1 MSPRARRVVIPLLV
15 SVPALLVLAVVIFS
29 PGKQPAPT
37 PPPDVTNGEVAS
49 NDDAQSPDGSEAANA
64 ADSDE
69 QPQASDDETQDGST
83 AANDDDAD
91 NAGDDIDAD
100 DQPAEQVSLDGLYAK
115 APDAAT
121 AGTNYTPAT
130 LGSLDRREASMLV
143 EFSTSGAGIDRLILA
158 DYWQT
163 AASKHKADAHYA
175 ALANGVA
182 PDQAPPLPP
191 VEDHYIISN
200 EPVGGVNIPMLA
212 TSALLIDGERV
223 RIFDI
228 ARAAVAPAGASAFPP
243 ILDEDGSEMP
253 VWSQVGPGSFR
264 TVIHNADGTPVA
276 QITRTYTLGDN
287 FDLILE
293 QAIENLAAAPV
304 DIQWVQYGPSD
315 LLPDRSRYID
325 RRRFRFGYM
334 YPASADPTGRVLS
347 AEDTDFI
354 LERGSVAKD
363 ATKAAQNRIAGNI
376 DAAEYRERVTIW
388 PNDEVRENNFDLA
401 WFGATNRYF
410 TLTIHPLIPEG
421 QTVRPSLAP
430 LVEEIRMEVDP
441 NAEDPSVLTLMY
453 GPTHTIEANSTF
465 SLDIGVYGGPQERD
479 ILNKQH
485 PLDQLQMG
493 KLILFQMSNCCAM
506 CTFQW
511 LAKLLLMFL
520 SLLHDHVVFDWG
532 IAIIMLVLVVRG
544 LLHPITKRTQ
554 INMQRFSKTMQ
565 KVKPEI
571 DKLQKKF
578 ANDPKRMQMEQ
589 MRLFREQGVNPF
601 QMLGCLPM
609 FLQTPIWIALY
620 AMLYAAIELRHE
632 PAFFGIF
639 QQIGG
644 WPFLADLS
652 SADHCLGEFA
662 EPFRFLFWN
671 ITGINILPIL
681 MGGIFFVQQK
691 YMSPPN
697 PTATPEQLQQQR
709 IMKIMMVV
717 LFPVMLY
724 SAPSGLTLYILTS
737 STVGIIESK
746 YVRAHINQLDLETP
760 PKKKKNPRKAA
771 KRDAQARA
779 YAAMLERRKEKQRGS
794 KKSFKK
800 RK

>member
-1 MSPRARRVVIPLLV
+1 MSPRARRIVIPLLV

-29 PGKQPAPT
+29 PGKQPAAPIT
-37 PPPDVTNGEVAS
+37 PPDTTAGEIAPG
-49 NDDAQSPDGSEAANA
+49 DEAQSPDDDTTLAAP
-64 ADSDE
+64 D
-69 QPQASDDETQDGST
+69 SDDEQ
-83 AANDDDAD
+83 APPADDDPQDQDSAVVD
-91 NAGDDIDAD
+91 DSTDEATAGAGD
-100 DQPAEQVSLDGLYAK
+100 QPVEKPSLEGLYAM

-121 AGTNYTPAT
+121 AGASFTPAT

-143 EFSTSGAGIDRLILA
+143 EFSTSGAGIDRLILS

-163 AASKHKADAHYA
+163 AGSKHKAEAHYA
-175 ALANGVA
+175 ALANGA
-182 PDQAPPLPP
+182 PPDQAPPLPP
-191 VEDHYIISN
+191 VEEHYIISN

-212 TSALLIDGERV
+212 ASALLIDGQRV
-223 RIFDI
+223 RIFDV
-228 ARAAVAPAGASAFPP
+228 ARAAVAPAGADAFPP

-253 VWSQVGPGSFR
+253 VWSQIAPGSFR
-264 TVIHNADGTPVA
+264 TVIHTADGTPVA
-276 QITRTYTLGDN
+276 QITRTFTLGDN

-293 QAIENLAAAPV
+293 QSIENLTAAPV

-334 YPASADPTGRVLS
+334 YPASADPTGQILS

-363 ATKAAQNRIAGNI
+363 ATKAAQNRIAGKI
-376 DAAEYRERVTIW
+376 DAAQYRERVTIW
-388 PNDEVRENNFDLA
+388 PNDEVRDNDFDLA

-421 QTVRPSLAP
+421 QTVRPTLAP
-430 LVEEIRMEVDP
+430 IVEEIRMEVDP
-441 NAEDPSVLTLMY
+441 DADDPSVMTLIY
-453 GPTHTIEANSTF
+453 GPTHTIEANSRF
-465 SLDIGVYGGPQERD
+465 SLDMGVYGGPQERD
-479 ILNKQH
+479 ILNAQH

-493 KLILFQMSNCCAM
+493 KLILFQMSNCCAI

-554 INMQRFSKTMQ
+554 INMQRFGKTMQ

-571 DKLQKKF
+571 DKLQKKY
-578 ANDPKRMQMEQ
+578 ASDPKRMQVEQ
-589 MRLFREQGVNPF
+589 MRLFREHGVNPF

-652 SADHCLGEFA
+652 SADHCLGEFSQ
-662 EPFRFLFWN
+662 PFRFLFWN

-681 MGGIFFVQQK
+681 MGAIFFVQQK

-717 LFPVMLY
+717 LFPIMLY

-746 YVRAHINQLDLETP
+746 YVRAHVNQLDLEAP
-760 PKKKKNPRKAA
+760 PKKKNPRKAA

-779 YAAMLERRKEKQRGS
+779 YAAMLERRKEKQRSS